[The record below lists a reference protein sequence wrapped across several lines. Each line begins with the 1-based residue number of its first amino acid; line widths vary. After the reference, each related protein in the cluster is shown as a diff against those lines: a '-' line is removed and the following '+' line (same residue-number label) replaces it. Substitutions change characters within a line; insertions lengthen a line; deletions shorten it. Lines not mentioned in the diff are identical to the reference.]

1 MITRYTE
8 ANEDVDIIDQETKHL
23 QELKKRIEERK
34 KAFALNKKPDV
45 ITLQQ
50 KINEKRDEVLKDLE
64 LDKTV
69 VSIEKSPPEAKKKKT
84 DSKPTTEFKVLGVD
98 DFEKKTKVNCL
109 YFLFHYLLSSI
120 YIYLYI

>member
-50 KINEKRDEVLKDLE
+50 PVNEKRYEALKDLK

-69 VSIEKSPPEAKKKKT
+69 VSIEKSPPEAKKAKN

-98 DFEKKTKVNCL
+98 DFEKKAKVHCL
-109 YFLFHYLLSSI
+109 YFLFIVY
-120 YIYLYI
+120 